1 MKHIM
6 AFLMAGVLCVACTG
20 NKVYDHYNH
29 TPIAGWE
36 KIDTLKFEVP
46 PLAKQG
52 LYATSMGLRI
62 NNAFPFISMTLIVE
76 QTVLPAN
83 KTVIDTINCPLMGKD
98 GQVRGKG
105 VSYYQYHFPVSL
117 MQLNENDSLHIT
129 VRHDMKREILPGV
142 SDIGIELERRQ

>member
-1 MKHIM
+1 MKALTAI
-6 AFLMAGVLCVACTG
+6 LLSGLLCVACTG

-29 TPIAGWE
+29 TPIGGWE
-36 KIDTLKFEVP
+36 KIDTLKFDVS
-46 PLAKQG
+46 PLKKSG

-83 KTVIDTINCPLMGKD
+83 KTVIDTINCPLVDKNGRVK
-98 GQVRGKG
+98 GKG
-105 VSYYQYHFPVSL
+105 VGFYQYHFPVSL
-117 MQLNENDSLHIT
+117 MTLHENDSLHIT

-142 SDIGIELERRQ
+142 SDVGIELERKK

>member
-1 MKHIM
+1 
-6 AFLMAGVLCVACTG
+6 
-20 NKVYDHYNH
+20 
-29 TPIAGWE
+29 
-36 KIDTLKFEVP
+36 
-46 PLAKQG
+46 
-52 LYATSMGLRI
+52 MGLRI

-105 VSYYQYHFPVSL
+105 VGYYQYHFPVSL

>member
-52 LYATSMGLRI
+52 LYATSMGLR
-62 NNAFPFISMTLIVE
+62 IVE